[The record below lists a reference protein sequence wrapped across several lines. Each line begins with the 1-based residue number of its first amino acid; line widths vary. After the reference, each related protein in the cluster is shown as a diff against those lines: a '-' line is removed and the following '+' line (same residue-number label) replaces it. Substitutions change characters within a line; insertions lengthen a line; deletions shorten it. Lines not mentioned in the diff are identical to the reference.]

1 MALSDRLGRLFG
13 PVPVPETADEVP
25 PPAVVE
31 PESRP
36 ARDAYQDLKSRIHRR
51 LLDSLDLSNL
61 ARISQEVLESEI
73 TRAVEGLVHAESV
86 PLNRLERERLIVE
99 VLHETLG
106 LGPLEPLLDDPHLSD
121 ILVNGS
127 QQVYVE
133 RFGKLELTD
142 VVFKDD
148 AHLMQII
155 DRIVSKVGRRVDETS
170 PMVDARLPDGSRVNA
185 IIPPVSLTGPVLS
198 IRRFGKDPLQMK
210 NLLDFQTLTPAMA
223 DVMMGAVRAR
233 LNVLV
238 SGGTGAGKTTL
249 LNILSGSIPATER
262 IITIED
268 SAELQLHQEHVV
280 RLETRPAS
288 IEGTALVNQRDLVRN
303 ALRMRPDR
311 IIVGEVRGSEVLDML
326 QAMNTGHDGSLSTIH
341 ANSAR
346 DALTRLETMVL
357 MAGIT
362 IPERALREWICS
374 ALDLIVQLTR
384 LSDGTRRVV
393 AVSEIVGMEGTVITT
408 QDIFVFEKEGIN
420 EQGAVLGRHKATG
433 IRPKFA
439 ERLQQAGIL
448 LPAEL
453 FEDWSEAEV

>member
-1 MALSDRLGRLFG
+1 MALSDRLSKLFE
-13 PVPVPETADEVP
+13 PVPQATEDVSPRVIAQPDN
-25 PPAVVE
+25 
-31 PESRP
+31 RP
-36 ARDAYQDLKSRIHRR
+36 ARDAYQELKSRIHRR
-51 LLDSLDLSNL
+51 LLDRLDLSNL
-61 ARISQEVLESEI
+61 ARIPQEALEAEI
-73 TRAVEGLVHAESV
+73 GRAVGGLVQSESM
-86 PLNRLERERLIVE
+86 PLNRSERERLISE

-121 ILVNGS
+121 ILVNGPN
-127 QQVYVE
+127 QVYVE

-142 VVFKDD
+142 VAFKDN

-155 DRIVSKVGRRVDETS
+155 DRIVSKVGRRVDESS

-210 NLLDFQTLTPAMA
+210 NLLDLQSLTPAMA
-223 DVMMGAVRAR
+223 DVLMGAVRAR

-249 LNILSGSIPATER
+249 LNILSGAIPASER

-268 SAELQLHQEHVV
+268 SAELQLHQAHIV
-280 RLETRPAS
+280 RLETRPES
-288 IEGTALVNQRDLVRN
+288 IEGTGVVTPRDLVRN

-311 IIVGEVRGSEVLDML
+311 IVVGEVRGGEVIDML
-326 QAMNTGHDGSLSTIH
+326 QAMNTGHDGSLSTVH
-341 ANSAR
+341 ANSPR
-346 DALTRLETMVL
+346 DALMRLETMVL
-357 MAGIT
+357 MAGIG

-384 LSDGTRRVV
+384 MSDGTRKII
-393 AVSEIVGMEGTVITT
+393 AVSEIVGMEGNVITM

-420 EQGAVLGRHKATG
+420 EQGVVLGRYKATG
-433 IRPKFA
+433 IRPKFT
-439 ERLQQAGIL
+439 ERLEQAGIL

-453 FEDWSEAEV
+453 FADWSEAEA